1 MGMKELTKELKE
13 EIKKTEEKLI
23 QLRAMDN
30 IVTSMEISD
39 NMKNLVLKDHL
50 PVAVS
55 TVKTPKYKRR
65 IKYTQFTDMETR
77 QIINMWNSMKDI
89 PNMNQQTII
98 AKIAN
103 TLKYPYKKVYNKVFW
118 LRRTGKI
125 VLPQGMSTTTAT
137 RENRTAKNKPFF
149 YWTEEQKQQLKQL
162 LSRGISRKDIS
173 TMMGIDAKVI
183 SNKIGRMME
192 IGEIPKNRQNDQKV
206 TKNPLLNLK

>member
-13 EIKKTEEKLI
+13 EIKKTEEKLV

-30 IVTSMEISD
+30 IVTGMEISN
-39 NMKNLVLKDHL
+39 NMKNSVLKDHFHD
-50 PVAVS
+50 AVT
-55 TVKTPKYKRR
+55 TVNAPKYKRR